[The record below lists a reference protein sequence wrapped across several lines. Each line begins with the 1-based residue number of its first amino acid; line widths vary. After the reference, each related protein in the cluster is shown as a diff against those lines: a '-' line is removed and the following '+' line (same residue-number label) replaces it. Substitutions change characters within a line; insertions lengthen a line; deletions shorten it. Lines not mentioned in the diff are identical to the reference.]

1 MRRKTIWNES
11 KDAYLREHYPTGTLG
26 DIADALDM
34 CTGTVSRRV
43 KELGLKKAPGWDR
56 NAFYGRYTGKTRRVS
71 V

>member
-1 MRRKTIWNES
+1 
-11 KDAYLREHYPTGTLG
+11 
-26 DIADALDM
+26 M
-34 CTGTVSRRV
+34 CAGTVSRRV